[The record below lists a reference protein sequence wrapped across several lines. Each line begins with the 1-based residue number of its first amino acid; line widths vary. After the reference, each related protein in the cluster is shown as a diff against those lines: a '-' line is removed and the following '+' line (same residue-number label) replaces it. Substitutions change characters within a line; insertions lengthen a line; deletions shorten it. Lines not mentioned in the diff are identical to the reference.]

1 MQNGCLNH
9 SRNGTNSEW
18 AASHFSS
25 LQKVILHAH
34 KRGTQI
40 IVKKKKINSNYLLN
54 IRMMIAQKK
63 FLLEREKYADVG
75 TYVHTYISLPI
86 LRFILPDKLTL
97 QL

>member
-1 MQNGCLNH
+1 MQNGWLNH

-40 IVKKKKINSNYLLN
+40 IVKKKNQQQLFTEYTNDDCTEKIPFRKRKVRRREY
-54 IRMMIAQKK
+54 IR
-63 FLLEREKYADVG
+63 
-75 TYVHTYISLPI
+75 TYISLPI
-86 LRFILPDKLTL
+86 LRFILPDKLTR